1 MSSYYNKPQK
11 REGVKEIFPSMTTIQ
26 KPGGGKFIK
35 PFTKIKS
42 QKTVSQVKADAAKAK
57 LEAAKF
63 NLNQTFKK
71 SDKVLNKLKTTVKKQ
86 KKILE
91 D

>member
-1 MSSYYNKPQK
+1 MSNYWKAQK
-11 REGVKEIFPSMTTIQ
+11 RAGVKEIFPSMTTIQ

-35 PFTKIKS
+35 PGSLKG
-42 QKTVSQVKADAAKAK
+42 QKTVSQVKLDAAKAK

-63 NLNQTFKK
+63 NLKQTFTK
-71 SDKVLNKLKTTVKKQ
+71 SDKALSKLKTTAKKQ

-91 D
+91 E

>member
-1 MSSYYNKPQK
+1 MSNYWKAQK
-11 REGVKEIFPSMTTIQ
+11 RAGVKEIFPSMTTIQ
-26 KPGGGKFIK
+26 RPGGGKFIK
-35 PFTKIKS
+35 PFTKIKN
-42 QKTVSQVKADAAKAK
+42 QKTVSQVKLDAAKAK

-63 NLNQTFKK
+63 ELKQTFTK
-71 SDKVLNKLKTTVKKQ
+71 SDKALSKLKKTVKKQ